1 MIIQNANPAMNATPA
16 IQEARH
22 IPYVTQDEAY
32 SLLATALERLL
43 ALLETLD
50 AGDWVKPTACTLWN
64 VRDMV
69 AHQAGGYASGTGYIE
84 MLRQYSARPSKGE
97 LPEDAINALQLRERA
112 GKTPGELIDELRK
125 AGPIACCKWS
135 YQFRLIKPVAVPH
148 PVGGRLSVRHLMWVT
163 HSRDTWM
170 HRLDICRA
178 TNREFVQT
186 REHDGR
192 IVALVMRDV
201 DSRLREMLHGRAIAF
216 ELTGVAGG
224 QWKVG
229 TGDIA
234 SAIQMDAL
242 DFNLLASG
250 RSPYAPGSTQTTLS
264 GDVAL
269 AEMAL
274 KKLLVLY

>member
-1 MIIQNANPAMNATPA
+1 MTTQQSNLAM
-16 IQEARH
+16 QDARS
-22 IPYVTQDEAY
+22 IPYVTENEAY
-32 SLLATALERLL
+32 LLLKTALERLL

-50 AGDWVKPTACTLWN
+50 ADDWTKPTACTLWN

-69 AHQAGGYASGTGYIE
+69 AYQAGGYASGTGYGE
-84 MLRQYSARPSKGE
+84 MLRQYSARPRRGE

-112 GKTPGELIDELRK
+112 GKSPDELIEELRK
-125 AGPIACCKWS
+125 VGPIACQKWS
-135 YQFRLIKPVAVPH
+135 HQFRLIKPVAMPH
-148 PVGGRLSVRHLMWVT
+148 PVGGFLSVRHLMWIT

-178 TNREFVQT
+178 TNRSFCQT
-186 REHDGR
+186 PEHDGR

-201 DSRLREMLHGRAIAF
+201 DIRLREKLDGRAIAF
-216 ELTGVAGG
+216 DLTGVAGG
-224 QWKVG
+224 RWKVG
-229 TGDIA
+229 AGDIA
-234 SAIQMDAL
+234 ATVQMDAL

-250 RSPYAPGSTQTTLS
+250 RSPYIQGVTRAALS